1 MILKETYKSDE
12 NPEGIIHI
20 TREDL
25 ASYVGT
31 VKETAIRVL
40 KDLKEEG
47 LVTTD
52 NHAIKVLNAKG
63 LARVC
68 ELYD

>member
-1 MILKETYKSDE
+1 VVS
-12 NPEGIIHI
+12 I

-47 LVTTD
+47 LIETN
-52 NHAIKVLNAKG
+52 NHAINILDAKG

>member
-1 MILKETYKSDE
+1 M
-12 NPEGIIHI
+12 

-47 LVTTD
+47 LIETH
-52 NHAIKVLNAKG
+52 NHAIKILNAKG